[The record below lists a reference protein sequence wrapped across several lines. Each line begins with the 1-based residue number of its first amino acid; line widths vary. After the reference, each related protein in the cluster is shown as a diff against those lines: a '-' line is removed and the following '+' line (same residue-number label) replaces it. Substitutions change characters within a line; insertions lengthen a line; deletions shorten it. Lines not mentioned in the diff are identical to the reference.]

1 MPGQLTLTAMAEAV
15 FDENAGVF
23 HHEEAG
29 GASFGGGVLVL
40 NSLLHPDNFC
50 ADGDGAVHDRRDVF
64 GAPKDID
71 NFDVLRLRDVFET
84 WITFFAEHSSFVGI
98 YGNDAIAG
106 GLHVLSDAETGASG
120 IGREADYRDG
130 FIVFEDVG
138 NYVITVWPV
147 FGDGYF
153 HSDVGYWRAAKLS
166 RSSFGIGA
174 ERLARI
180 FPFVRICRSIRI
192 RGAMRAGALSS
203 VTGVLWTA
211 ILVPFCRPT
220 RIIGTT

>member
-1 MPGQLTLTAMAEAV
+1 M

-50 ADGDGAVHDRRDVF
+50 ADGDGAVYDRRDVF

-84 WITFFAEHSSFVGI
+84 WITFFAEHFGFVGI
-98 YGNDAIAG
+98 YGDDAIAG
-106 GLHVLSDAETGASG
+106 GLHVLSYAETGTSG

-138 NYVITVWPV
+138 DYVITVWPV

-153 HSDVGYWRAAKLS
+153 HNDVCYWRGKIIEE
-166 RSSFGIGA
+166 FFWDWGG
-174 ERLARI
+174 
-180 FPFVRICRSIRI
+180 
-192 RGAMRAGALSS
+192 
-203 VTGVLWTA
+203 TA
-211 ILVPFCRPT
+211 CEDFSLCANLQVDSD
-220 RIIGTT
+220 